1 MKTPIYLDNN
11 ATTPVDPR
19 VLDEMLPYLRECFG
33 NPSSRSHSFG
43 WEAERAVKSAR
54 QRVAASIGA
63 HEREV
68 IFTAGATESNNI
80 ALQGVARA
88 NVERGRHIVSTA
100 VEHKAVLDTLKHLEH
115 EGFEITI
122 LPVDRHGRVS
132 PEQVASAL
140 RPDTTLL
147 SVIWANNE
155 VGTLNPIAE
164 LGRLARERGVIFHT
178 DAAQALGKVPVDV
191 EACAIDL
198 LSSSGHK
205 LYAPKGVGM
214 LYCRRSKP
222 RVRLDPIFFG
232 GGQELGLRPGTS
244 NVPGIVGLGA
254 ACELASQELEA
265 ESARLAGLRELLWRR
280 LQSELGDV
288 TLNGHPSE
296 RLAGNLNVS
305 IAYVEGE
312 ALMMDVPEIA
322 VSSGS
327 ACNSAQLQAS
337 HVLRAMGV
345 EDALIHTSIRFGLG
359 RFTTREEVEAAAD
372 HVVRAA
378 RRLRSLS
385 PLSDLAQS
393 GVDLAD
399 VAWRTV

>member
-19 VLDEMLPYLRECFG
+19 VLEAMLPYLRECFG
-33 NPSSRSHSFG
+33 NPSSRSHAFG
-43 WEAERAVKSAR
+43 WEAERAVKTAR
-54 QRVAASIGA
+54 QRVATAIGA
-63 HEREV
+63 HEREI

-88 NVERGRHIVSTA
+88 NRNRGRHIISTV
-100 VEHKAVLDTLKHLEH
+100 VEHKAILDTLKHLEQD
-115 EGFEITI
+115 GFDITL
-122 LPVDRHGRVS
+122 LPVDRHGRVTA
-132 PEQVASAL
+132 EQVAAAL
-140 RPDTTLL
+140 RPETILL

-155 VGTLNPIAE
+155 IGTLNPIRE
-164 LGRLARERGVIFHT
+164 LGALARDRGVIFHS
-178 DAAQALGKVPVDV
+178 DAAQALGKVPIDVDDCHV
-191 EACAIDL
+191 DL

-222 RVRLDPIFFG
+222 RPTLEPIFFG

-244 NVPGIVGLGA
+244 NVPGIVGLGV
-254 ACELASQELEA
+254 ACELASQELYE
-265 ESARLAGLRELLWRR
+265 ESRR
-280 LQSELGDV
+280 LTALRDRLWQRLQNELGDV
-288 TLNGHPSE
+288 VLNGHPTE

-327 ACNSAQLQAS
+327 ACNSAQL
-337 HVLRAMGV
+337 
-345 EDALIHTSIRFGLG
+345 
-359 RFTTREEVEAAAD
+359 
-372 HVVRAA
+372 
-378 RRLRSLS
+378 
-385 PLSDLAQS
+385 
-393 GVDLAD
+393 
-399 VAWRTV
+399 